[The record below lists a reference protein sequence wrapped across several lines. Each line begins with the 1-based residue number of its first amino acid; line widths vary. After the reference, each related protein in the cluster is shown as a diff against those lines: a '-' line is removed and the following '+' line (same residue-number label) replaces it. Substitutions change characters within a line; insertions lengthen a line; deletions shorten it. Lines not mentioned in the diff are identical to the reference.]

1 MAMAQVGIAFV
12 GQCLVHGYPGVP
24 RSATYPEIVRHHL
37 ERERPGLRVRV
48 VAEPFYHPAEL
59 QRVLERLLRSV
70 QPDLVVIDVAGWLVA
85 NGPTA
90 VDLSRL
96 PWGVRSAYDRVRHLR
111 SVSYGLAARWP
122 GGRGLVMGVQ
132 ASGRAVVDG
141 PLRFLVKRY
150 PRPSLEE
157 YERLLEEAVALVTRQ
172 PGCELVLQGP
182 SSFNPAE
189 TDPACVPES
198 VVLYRAVN
206 DLARRVAAM
215 HGVTFVD
222 RMSLINSADGDM
234 FLPGSTRLS
243 DRGHQLTG
251 HAVAE
256 TLLRGG
262 LI

>member
-1 MAMAQVGIAFV
+1 MSQVGIAFV

-24 RSATYPEIVRHHL
+24 RRATYPEIVRHHL
-37 ERERPGLRVRV
+37 ERERPGLHVQV

-59 QRVLERLLRSV
+59 RGVLARLLPSV
-70 QPDLVVIDVAGWLVA
+70 RPDLVVIDVAGWLVA

-96 PWGVRSAYDRVRHLR
+96 PWGVRNAYDRVRHLR
-111 SVSYGLAARWP
+111 SVSHGLVSNWP
-122 GGRGLVMGVQ
+122 LASGLVMRVQ
-132 ASGRAVVDG
+132 ASGRALVDG
-141 PLRFLVKRY
+141 PLRFLVRRY

-157 YERLLEEAVALVTRQ
+157 YERLLDEAVTLVTRQ

-182 SSFNPAE
+182 STFNPAE

-198 VVLYRAVN
+198 AALYRAVN
-206 DLARRVAAM
+206 DLARRLAAAR
-215 HGVTFVD
+215 GVTFID
-222 RMSLINSADGDM
+222 RMSLIDGANGDV

-243 DRGHQLTG
+243 GRGHRLTG

-256 TLLRGG
+256 ILLRAG